1 MGGEEESNA
10 MLANAST
17 ETESG
22 TVITSSNTSVPRVV
36 QCTSMID
43 GTGSSVEF
51 EIDTEA
57 ITKAYKEE
65 LVHRMDAFW
74 DQQLRE
80 VGVYILFGIK

>member
-65 LVHRMDAFW
+65 LVNRMDAFW